1 MNTWISYNISVK
13 KSKKCR
19 RVFNYRFPTVRSD
32 YCNLI
37 KETREMFGLS
47 HDQFTY
53 VTNKTSSIVNKKIK
67 KETDRYYFF
76 YKNDIF
82 FPAKLS
88 LNLLI
93 YHIL

>member
-53 VTNKTSSIVNKKIK
+53 VTNKTSSIVKLLKQNKFKFYIVMVKNIESSLGIK
-67 KETDRYYFF
+67 LREYMVK
-76 YKNDIF
+76 
-82 FPAKLS
+82 
-88 LNLLI
+88 
-93 YHIL
+93 